1 MMAERAS
8 DEDLQQEAEELFD
21 EYDLKFAGK
30 PRATRDLE
38 ELDDLIARLEDLMAR
53 ARRRL
58 NGGEDDT
65 MANLI
70 ERANEN
76 LEIYRDERQA
86 IEEVR
91 SGGEV
96 AHRAGRLATWANLE
110 FHRYHRHFAGK
121 NRATRDLELLNAII
135 ESLKSIQEKMEQL
148 RGHDELEGI
157 EDDIRTVEENQRRY
171 REERE
176 NIVKARQDGDLDEQA
191 SFLAARANRQ
201 FEIYSNLFAGRDRV
215 SRRSA
220 LLRRVI
226 RNLESLDRRMETLED
241 KGLAEPQNQD
251 NREIVADN
259 LEMYRDELEAIEDAR
274 QQVDVETLA
283 GRLGAAANEVFETY
297 RDTFAGENRATRDL
311 EELGW
316 MCDELYHI
324 ARQMRDLQQDVAP
337 EGNQENLEIVIENL
351 TLYQREY
358 DEIEELTDTSASSGS
373 GSFSGSGLN

>member
-8 DEDLQQEAEELFD
+8 DEDLQQEAEEIFD